1 VLLQV
6 CKSRKNQKSGF
17 ICFFCKKPVYF
28 FALFC
33 SDIEKI
39 KWYDTLWRQFLY
51 FYSDGFKNHSKSE
64 RINHFPEMF
73 SNPSYENIDTYLK
86 WLSDEVSHIIAG
98 NKFIIKE
105 LFE

>member
-1 VLLQV
+1 MMQ
-6 CKSRKNQKSGF
+6 
-17 ICFFCKKPVYF
+17 PVGEP
-28 FALFC
+28 
-33 SDIEKI
+33 ST
-39 KWYDTLWRQFLY
+39 WYPGYL
-51 FYSDGFKNHSKSE
+51 DGWTNPFNW
-64 RINHFPEMF
+64 INHFPEMF